1 MNLDYFLKK
10 QEILLS
16 KLNVSYIRKDYY
28 EILAKKERL
37 VGLIGARGV
46 GKTTL
51 LLQFVQRQDAKTLYL
66 SADDVE
72 FTNTNLY
79 EVVDEFYAIGGK
91 VVVIDE
97 IHRYRN
103 WAQEIKNIYDSFP
116 DLTIRISGSSMINI
130 LYEKYD
136 LSRRLVLQKMPVL
149 SFKEYYELTKKI
161 ELPKLSF
168 QEILQDGS
176 SIAKEL
182 FFQYEEIYAEFKN
195 YLQYGAYP
203 FFMEGIEFFHEK
215 LLHAIEKIIYEDIP
229 SIKRIEYVHISFFEK
244 LIYFVVMANKPYK
257 LNLSKL
263 SRELKISE
271 PTLHSYIKIL
281 GNTDIFKVLEK
292 VSKKISKKPKKLLFS
307 NTNILYAYA
316 DRVGIM
322 IDIGVVRETF
332 FVSCFDKIYYSD
344 IGDFVV
350 QDYVFE
356 VGGKSKSFEQIKD
369 MPDSYLVIDT
379 NFTAHPKKIPLWLFG
394 LMR

>member
-1 MNLDYFLKK
+1 M
-10 QEILLS
+10 
-16 KLNVSYIRKDYY
+16 
-28 EILAKKERL
+28 
-37 VGLIGARGV
+37 

-79 EVVDEFYAIGGK
+79 EIVDEFYAIGGK

-97 IHRYRN
+97 IHRYSN

-149 SFKEYYELTKKI
+149 SFKEYYELTKEV

-168 QEILQDGS
+168 QEILQNGQT
-176 SIAKEL
+176 IAKEL
-182 FFQYEEIYAEFKN
+182 FFQREDIYAEFKN

-292 VSKKISKKPKKLLFS
+292 ASKKISKKPKKLLFS

-316 DRVGIM
+316 DRVGIV

-332 FVSCFDKIYYSD
+332 FASCFDNIYYSD
-344 IGDFVV
+344 VGDFLV
-350 QDYVFE
+350 QEYVFE

-369 MPDSYLVIDT
+369 MPNSYLVIDT

>member
-79 EVVDEFYAIGGK
+79 EIVDEFYAIGGK
-91 VVVIDE
+91 VVIIDE

-182 FFQYEEIYAEFKN
+182 FFQHEDIYAEFKN

-244 LIYFVVMANKPYK
+244 LIYFMVMANKPYK

-263 SRELKISE
+263 SQELKISE

-316 DRVGIM
+316 DRVGIA

-344 IGDFVV
+344 VGDFLV

-356 VGGKSKSFEQIKD
+356 IGGKSKSFEQIKD
-369 MPDSYLVIDT
+369 IPNSYLVVDT

>member
-79 EVVDEFYAIGGK
+79 EIVDEFYAIGGK
-91 VVVIDE
+91 VVIIDE

-182 FFQYEEIYAEFKN
+182 FFQHEDIYAEFKN

-244 LIYFVVMANKPYK
+244 LIYFMVMANKPYK

-263 SRELKISE
+263 SQELKISE

-316 DRVGIM
+316 DRVGIV

-344 IGDFVV
+344 VGDFLV

-356 VGGKSKSFEQIKD
+356 IGGKSKSFEQIKD
-369 MPDSYLVIDT
+369 IPNSYLVVDT